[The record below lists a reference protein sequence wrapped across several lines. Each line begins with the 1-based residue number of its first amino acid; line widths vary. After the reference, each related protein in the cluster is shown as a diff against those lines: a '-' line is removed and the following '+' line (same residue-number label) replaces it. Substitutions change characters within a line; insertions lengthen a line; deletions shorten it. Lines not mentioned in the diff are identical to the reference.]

1 MTNKTEVTAI
11 KTLSL
16 AEAAKVELT
25 PENVMATYPLETLTS
40 LKGRRAFELF
50 SNVELLKPY
59 IDAIHTESTSTIYN
73 FAKKTE
79 HTACGSAARKVSSS
93 RKAITEAIDHSIKL
107 EQDKVNQ
114 AKAAKKFVETEMNK
128 TRDAVLAPRVVYDAE
143 QAQIEQD
150 RIDEIQGRIESIRQL
165 GTVKGDESKEA
176 LGAMVDAVTEM
187 TIDESFAE
195 FAGTANEAKQ
205 EALNNLNDAIFAIA
219 EKEQQEA
226 TRLAL
231 EAEQKKATIEGRIN
245 KLKQTPLALMGKTAK
260 EISAKV
266 ESIKGYEPTA
276 EDFDDRLTETIE
288 AKAQVVQQLEFMLQ
302 QATQMEQMQREAE
315 ERRQADEQAQREAE
329 EAEERERIKQAA
341 AVEQAQTFEQPQPEV
356 INTELHTLGN
366 PEPEVIKT
374 IVESTPES
382 SATLYS
388 NQLSEEDAPMYHDV
402 IADAPESNVV
412 VGALAE
418 VCDETKQAEAA
429 KVLIELTGGELSES
443 LAIEVVGLIYSGV
456 IPNLSFS

>member
-59 IDAIHTESTSTIYN
+59 IDAIHKESTSTIYN

-93 RKAITEAIDHSIKL
+93 RKAITEAIEHSIKL

-128 TRDAVLAPRVVYDAE
+128 TRDAVLAPRVTYDAV

-165 GTVKGDESKEA
+165 GTVKGNESKEA

-276 EDFDDRLTETIE
+276 EDFGDRLDETLA
-288 AKAQVVQQLEFMLQ
+288 AKDQVVQQLEFMLQ
-302 QATQMEQMQREAE
+302 QAKQMEQMQREAE
-315 ERRQADEQAQREAE
+315 
-329 EAEERERIKQAA
+329 
-341 AVEQAQTFEQPQPEV
+341 V
-356 INTELHTLGN
+356 HTLGN
-366 PEPEVIKT
+366 SEPEVIKT

-429 KVLIELTGGELSES
+429 RVLIELTGGELSES
-443 LAIEVVGLIYSGV
+443 LSIEVVGLIYSGV
-456 IPNLSFS
+456 IPNLSFN

>member
-1 MTNKTEVTAI
+1 MTNKTEVTTT

-59 IDAIHTESTSTIYN
+59 IDAIHKESTSTIYD
-73 FAKKTE
+73 FKVKTQ

-93 RKAITEAIDHSIKL
+93 RKAITDAIELSIKA

-150 RIDEIQGRIESIRQL
+150 RVDAIQARIESIRQL
-165 GTVKGDESKEA
+165 GAVQGDESKDA

-187 TIDESFAE
+187 TIDESFQE
-195 FAGTANEAKQ
+195 LAGTANEAKQ
-205 EALNNLNDAIFAIA
+205 EALNNLNDAILIIV

-226 TRLAL
+226 TQRALA
-231 EAEQKKATIEGRIN
+231 AEQKKATIEKRIN
-245 KLKQTPLALMGKTAK
+245 ALKQTPLDFMGKQASDIEVK
-260 EISAKV
+260 LEK
-266 ESIKGYEPTA
+266 IKAYEPTE
-276 EDFDDRLTETIE
+276 EDFEDRLGETLT
-288 AKAQVVQQLEFMLQ
+288 AKAQVVQQLEFMLM
-302 QATQMEQMQREAE
+302 QANQMEQMQREAE
-315 ERRQADEQAQREAE
+315 DRRLADEQAKREAE
-329 EAEERERIKQAA
+329 EAEERNRIKQAA
-341 AVEQAQTFEQPQPEV
+341 AVEQTQTFEQPQPEA
-356 INTELHTLGN
+356 
-366 PEPEVIKT
+366 IKT

-382 SATLYS
+382 NCVKTTEDHSFTYHS

-402 IADAPESNVV
+402 IADTPASIVE
-412 VGALAE
+412 GAMAE
-418 VCDETKQAEAA
+418 VCTETKQAESARI
-429 KVLIELTGGELSES
+429 LIELTGGELTES
-443 LAIEVVGLIYSGV
+443 LATEIVGLIEAAV
-456 IPNLSFS
+456 IPHLSFN